1 MPFLTTPALAKF
13 VYQGK
18 CDTLIISVVVIVF
31 VVVTDIYFPLQI
43 TGVG

>member
-1 MPFLTTPALAKF
+1 MRFLTTPALAKI
-13 VYQGK
+13 VYQGR
-18 CDTLIISVVVIVF
+18 CDALNINIV

>member
-13 VYQGK
+13 VYQGR
-18 CDTLIISVVVIVF
+18 CDALIVSVVVI